1 MFSLFFGKKPATARI
16 NGKPI
21 SVKPKDTILLAA
33 LREGIEFPHS
43 CRVGGCAKCKCRLVD
58 GKVKRLT
65 QFGYVLSEEEIKDG
79 VILACQSVP
88 VGDVSVEVDV
98 ENAAKAQSVSGTVV
112 EQAQLTHDIA
122 RLRIQLAQPLHFR
135 PGQFATLELA
145 DLPGVRRS
153 YSFASPVSPDG
164 QISFFVRKLPG
175 GRFSGFVHERNL
187 VGRSIAVD
195 GPHGDFWLRES
206 DRPLLMVAGG
216 SGLAPILAML
226 EQSIES
232 QPNRSVTVLF
242 GARTQRD
249 IYCRQE
255 LARIA
260 NRWSGHFKHVTVLS
274 AEPEGSDWQG
284 VRGMLADVVGAYC
297 VPQCEA
303 YLCGPPPMVDS
314 VLAALA
320 ACGITPQDIRIDRFA
335 TEHVEA
341 VPV

>member
-1 MFSLFFGKKPATARI
+1 MFSLLFGKKPASARI
-16 NGKPI
+16 NGKPV
-21 SVKPKDTILLAA
+21 SVQTKETILQAA
-33 LREGIEFPHS
+33 LREGIDFPHS

-65 QFGYVLSEEEIKDG
+65 QFGYVLSEEELKDG

-88 VGDVSVEVDV
+88 IGDVSVEVYV
-98 ENAAKAQSVSGTVV
+98 EKATTAQAVAGTIV
-112 EQAQLTHDIA
+112 EQEQLTHDIA
-122 RLRIQLAQPLHFR
+122 RLRIQLTQPINFR

-153 YSFASPVSPDG
+153 YSFASPVTPDG
-164 QISFFVRKLPG
+164 QVSFFVRKLPG
-175 GRFSGFVHERNL
+175 GRFSSYVNERKL
-187 VGRSIAVD
+187 LGHSITVN

-226 EQSIES
+226 EQSIDS
-232 QPNRSVTVLF
+232 QPHRNVTVLF
-242 GARTQRD
+242 GARTQQD

-260 NRWSGHFKHVTVLS
+260 NRWAGHFKHVTVLS
-274 AEPEGSDWQG
+274 AEPEASDWRG

-297 VPQCEA
+297 APNCEA
-303 YLCGPPPMVDS
+303 YLCGPPPMVDT
-314 VLAALA
+314 VLAALDA
-320 ACGITPQDIRIDRFA
+320 AGLSPRDIRIDRFA
-335 TEHVEA
+335 TEQVET
-341 VPV
+341 VLV